1 MGNNS
6 RIKYKVKIYSNDID
20 MELEAIGYNEAE
32 ALISMK
38 YKLEQNIHN
47 SMNDRDIAKWKKAI
61 CAINNELNH
70 INHT

>member
-6 RIKYKVKIYSNDID
+6 RVKYKVKIYSNDID

-32 ALISMK
+32 SLISMK

-61 CAINNELNH
+61 HAISNELNH